1 TPLGASPFFL
11 LGALLGR
18 VVMVVIMIMPV
29 VMRAVVMIVVVVV
42 VVIVVVMV
50 VIGVGIG
57 VKFLGRHLGVRYLG
71 EFEHVVDGF
80 ILEDRRPELSKELG
94 VVAVIIVDLAFLA
107 RELPDALEQRPAHF
121 LVGHGYL
128 VS

>member
-1 TPLGASPFFL
+1 
-11 LGALLGR
+11 
-18 VVMVVIMIMPV
+18 MVVIMIMPV
-29 VMRAVVMIVVVVV
+29 VMMAVVMIVVVVV
-42 VVIVVVMV
+42 MVM
-50 VIGVGIG
+50 IGVGIG

-121 LVGHGYL
+121 FVGHVFFVWYADLREDQPKPDAAGSD
-128 VS
+128 VVIFGF